1 MGCTGSRKT
10 AVSTIGFTTTGVM
23 IVGEILESLIFTCK
37 VSLGAIKVIFGKRVT
52 MTFLGVRVI
61 VGVGVIEG
69 VGVSVGTSVG
79 VWVGVWVGMGVCV
92 GGRGVLVEVLVG
104 ASVDVAVPAPSLV
117 AVASLVISGA
127 IGVLD
132 VLDVLAVLDAE
143 LSPVALVGSSGLGV
157 VETSTIA
164 DFSLVVIVSVVC
176 ALRVEELE
184 ALLLLSKN
192 TAASAVAASTPAEIP
207 IHKREATGATGMLFG
222 LSTAFANAI
231 AKAPALA

>member
-79 VWVGVWVGMGVCV
+79 VWVGVRVGMGVCV

-104 ASVDVAVPAPSLV
+104 ASVDVAAPAPSLV

-132 VLDVLAVLDAE
+132 VLAVLDAE
-143 LSPVALVGSSGLGV
+143 LSLVALVGSSGLGV

-207 IHKREATGATGMLFG
+207 IHKRDATGATGMLFG

>member
-1 MGCTGSRKT
+1 M
-10 AVSTIGFTTTGVM
+10 
-23 IVGEILESLIFTCK
+23 
-37 VSLGAIKVIFGKRVT
+37 
-52 MTFLGVRVI
+52 
-61 VGVGVIEG
+61 
-69 VGVSVGTSVG
+69 
-79 VWVGVWVGMGVCV
+79 
-92 GGRGVLVEVLVG
+92 LVEVLVG

-117 AVASLVISGA
+117 AVASLVVLGA

-132 VLDVLAVLDAE
+132 VLAMA
-143 LSPVALVGSSGLGV
+143 LSPVALVGSTALGV

-176 ALRVEELE
+176 ALRVDELE

-207 IHKREATGATGMLFG
+207 IHRREATGATGTLFG
-222 LSTAFANAI
+222 LSTAFAKAI

>member
-1 MGCTGSRKT
+1 
-10 AVSTIGFTTTGVM
+10 M

-132 VLDVLAVLDAE
+132 VLAVLDAE

-207 IHKREATGATGMLFG
+207 IHKRDATGATGMLFG

>member
-10 AVSTIGFTTTGVM
+10 VVSTIGFTITGVM

-79 VWVGVWVGMGVCV
+79 VWVGVRVGMGVCV

-132 VLDVLAVLDAE
+132 VLAVLDAE
-143 LSPVALVGSSGLGV
+143 LSLVALVGSSGLGV

-207 IHKREATGATGMLFG
+207 IHKRDATGATGMLFG